1 MLFQPLKKN
10 CLDTSFYLFAATFLQ
25 PIWGLTRWRA
35 GVSIQSR
42 SRQPTR
48 RRWLVRLICQPRR
61 LPHVSILPT
70 PEVAF
75 WNCTNLNFQTNNSE
89 ENFVFYLRLNLK
101 LIEANLCQRKVDHL
115 DTVPKLQFQ
124 VSPMTP
130 IRMSRICNTRTG
142 ERLST
147 TRQAHRG
154 LFKH

>member
-10 CLDTSFYLFAATFLQ
+10 LLGYFFLSICRNIFTADLGVDALTSRCLYPEPPPTADAPSVTCQADLSAPAFATV
-25 PIWGLTRWRA
+25 P
-35 GVSIQSR
+35 
-42 SRQPTR
+42 
-48 RRWLVRLICQPRR
+48 
-61 LPHVSILPT
+61 ILPT
-70 PEVAF
+70 LELAF

-89 ENFVFYLRLNLK
+89 ENSVFYLRLNLK
-101 LIEANLCQRKVDHL
+101 LIANLCQWKVDHL
-115 DTVPKLQFQ
+115 DTAPKLQFQ

-147 TRQAHRG
+147 TWQAHRG